1 MKIEKE
7 AQKLRKAKAKAQDS
21 EKKLRVQVSQMQT
34 KISSPKTSPSSSNSK
49 SKTDE
54 EIAKLR
60 GSVQIL
66 EESVSVSFASKVD
79 DVVQNTSLLLDEQL
93 QQTQRLWETSSAIL
107 KSDIEVQFTNHS
119 TKAQD
124 LARQTFTAAIS
135 DMCAQSDKHF
145 EAERKFHA
153 LMATTNENHSTKIL
167 QMQETHLN
175 QCMADLKRS
184 QESELF
190 NKLSAEIHRANAIR
204 DKTHAAAAAPPS
216 PKVQADYETELK
228 RKLNK
233 NKLKART
240 RFRELEEK
248 LLLRWR
254 ATKSQTKTPPQLFRV
269 QQIFHVRVRW
279 FLRQETQEFSKE
291 RCCAPRPAFAK
302 AGNACTPSLGW

>member
-1 MKIEKE
+1 
-7 AQKLRKAKAKAQDS
+7 
-21 EKKLRVQVSQMQT
+21 
-34 KISSPKTSPSSSNSK
+34 
-49 SKTDE
+49 
-54 EIAKLR
+54 
-60 GSVQIL
+60 
-66 EESVSVSFASKVD
+66 
-79 DVVQNTSLLLDEQL
+79 
-93 QQTQRLWETSSAIL
+93 
-107 KSDIEVQFTNHS
+107 
-119 TKAQD
+119 
-124 LARQTFTAAIS
+124 
-135 DMCAQSDKHF
+135 
-145 EAERKFHA
+145 
-153 LMATTNENHSTKIL
+153 MATTNENHSTKIL
-167 QMQETHLN
+167 QTQETHLN

-216 PKVQADYETELK
+216 PKVQEDYEAEFK

-248 LLLRWR
+248 IARYSGGGQR
-254 ATKSQTKTPPQLFRV
+254 SRKRKRHRSSSESSKSSTS
-269 QQIFHVRVRW
+269 VRW